1 MSRILRLLVL
11 ALLVS
16 TSVASG
22 AQNFIRGMV
31 RLDNGLP
38 ADHVIVRLRSDAV
51 AFQTETQ
58 TDIQGK
64 FLFDALPPTTFHL
77 TIEGQGFR
85 PYSSNIDIS
94 MSRMSYEQI
103 TLQLDKEPEAKAVPA
118 EGPAATLNA
127 RVAQIP
133 PEAHKEFDAGKQRMD
148 AQDAAGSVR
157 HFQKAIEL
165 YPQYAEAY
173 QLLGVMHLEEGK
185 FAEAETELQ
194 KAAAIEPHMPAAYFA
209 LGICRNLTG
218 KYAEA
223 EPAFV
228 RGLELDPDSPDGQYE
243 LAKTY
248 WALGRWQDAAPHA
261 QKAVALKPEVGA
273 PHVLLGNIALRKH
286 DPQKALM
293 EYHEY
298 LRLDPNGNM
307 AAGTQQMVDKI
318 ERALGQPQQ
327 PKTPN

>member
-1 MSRILRLLVL
+1 MTRILRLLVL
-11 ALLVS
+11 ALLIS
-16 TSVASG
+16 ASATSW
-22 AQNFIRGMV
+22 AQNFIRGQIQFT
-31 RLDNGLP
+31 NHQP
-38 ADHVIVRLRSDAV
+38 ADHVIIRLRSDKI
-51 AFQTETQ
+51 AFQTETH

-64 FLFDALPPTTFHL
+64 FEFDGLYPSTYHL

-85 PYSSNIDIS
+85 PYGSDIDIS
-94 MSRMSYEQI
+94 MSKIAYEQI
-103 TLQLDKEPEAKAVPA
+103 TLQLNKEPEAKAVPA

-127 RVAQIP
+127 RVVQIP
-133 PEAHKEFDAGKQRMD
+133 PEAHQEFDAGKQRMD
-148 AQDAAGSVR
+148 AQDGVGSVQ
-157 HFQKAIEL
+157 HFRKAIEL

-185 FAEAETELQ
+185 YADAETELQ
-194 KAAAIEPHMPAAYFA
+194 KAAEIEPHMPTAYFA

-223 EPAFV
+223 EPAFL

-261 QKAVALKPEVGA
+261 QKAVALKPDVGA
-273 PHVLLGNIALRKH
+273 PHVLLGNIALRKR

-318 ERALGQPQQ
+318 ERALRQPQQ

>member
-1 MSRILRLLVL
+1 MPRILRLLVL
-11 ALLVS
+11 ALLIS
-16 TSVASG
+16 TAVASL
-22 AQNFIRGMV
+22 APNYIRGQV

-64 FLFDALPPTTFHL
+64 FEFDGLYPTTYHL

-103 TLQLDKEPEAKAVPA
+103 TLRMNKEPEAKAVPA
-118 EGPAATLNA
+118 EGPAGSLNV
-127 RVAQIP
+127 RIAQIP
-133 PEAHKEFDAGKQRMD
+133 PAARKEFDVGRQRMSL
-148 AQDAAGSVR
+148 QDAAGSEQ
-157 HFQKAIEL
+157 HFQKAIAL

-173 QLLGVMHLEEGK
+173 QLLGVLHLEEGK
-185 FAEAETELQ
+185 YAEAGPELQ
-194 KAAAIEPHMPAAYFA
+194 KAAELEPHMSTAYFA
-209 LGICRNLTG
+209 LGICRNLMG

-223 EPAFV
+223 EPAFL
-228 RGLELDPDSPDGQYE
+228 RGLELNPDSPDGQYE

-248 WALGRWQDAAPHA
+248 WALGRWQDADPHA
-261 QKAVALKPEVGA
+261 QKAVALKPDVGP
-273 PHVLLGNIALRKH
+273 PHVLLGNIALRKR

-318 ERALGQPQQ
+318 EQTLKQPQ
-327 PKTPN
+327 PKGLN